1 MVSFNRNLPLQVSKG
16 KKIDLSEN
24 TKYNLIIV
32 DKQSL
37 QRLLKKIVFQ
47 KPLKVFK
54 IKGFFEV
61 SDNMSL
67 VFEKY

>member
-24 TKYNLIIV
+24 TKYNLIV

-37 QRLLKKIVFQ
+37 QYLLKKIVFQ